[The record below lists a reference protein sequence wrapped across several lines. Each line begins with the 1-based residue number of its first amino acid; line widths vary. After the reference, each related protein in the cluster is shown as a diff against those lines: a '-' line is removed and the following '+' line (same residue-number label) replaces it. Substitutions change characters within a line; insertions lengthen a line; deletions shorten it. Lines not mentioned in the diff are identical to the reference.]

1 MVAALAERLGVRLEP
16 RRLSLDGGGHL
27 EIDAVAEDW
36 SVLCEAWA
44 HQGPPKSGQRQK
56 VLTDALKLIFAGR
69 LLGSSPRLIL
79 LFADEAAATP
89 FRGRSWS
96 AAALREMGIDIE
108 VVTLPPEICATIIEA
123 QRRQFR

>member
-1 MVAALAERLGVRLEP
+1 MVAALSERLGVRLEP
-16 RRLSLDGGGHL
+16 RRLPLDGGGHL

-44 HQGPPKSGQRQK
+44 HQGPPKSGQKQK
-56 VLTDALKLIFAGR
+56 VLTDAFKLIYAGR
-69 LLGSSPRLIL
+69 RVGGSPRLIL

-96 AAALREMGIDIE
+96 AAAIMEMGVEVE
-108 VVTLPPEICATIIEA
+108 VVTLPAKVCATIVEA
-123 QRRQFR
+123 QRRQYR

>member
-1 MVAALAERLGVRLEP
+1 MVAALSERLGVRLEP
-16 RRLSLDGGGHL
+16 RHLPLDGGSHL

-56 VLTDALKLIFAGR
+56 VLTDAFKLVFAARRIG
-69 LLGSSPRLIL
+69 GSPRLIL

-89 FRGRSWS
+89 FRGQGWS
-96 AAALREMGIDIE
+96 AAALREMGVEIE
-108 VVTLPPEICATIIEA
+108 VVTLPADICATIVEA
-123 QRRQFR
+123 QRRQYR